1 MGALVFLSSHTKVS
15 LSPQQGDVE
24 IHSLIGFVTTMPSDY
39 PLDLHRQDFEH
50 VMHIVKATTKFAPN
64 VKRSLDVLQELLF
77 CRMGTGVSL
86 VAHEELEPHKHLS
99 GNLWDQRFS
108 FP

>member
-1 MGALVFLSSHTKVS
+1 MS

-24 IHSLIGFVTTMPSDY
+24 IHSLIGFVTTMASDY

-50 VMHIVKATTKFAPN
+50 VMHVMKATTKFAPN

-86 VAHEELEPHKHLS
+86 VVHEELEPHKHLS